1 MDFIAEGLE
10 GLNKKEDFMESI
22 KDRVAIIGMGCTRFG
37 ERWDMGVEDLLVEA
51 AYEAFEDAGIQP
63 SDVQAAWLGTVFSGI
78 TALTMS
84 PLGLQY
90 IPMTRVENMCATGS
104 EALRG
109 ASYAVAS
116 GACDIALAIGV
127 EKLKDSGQ
135 TGVKGP
141 AIVGDNSDGCSG
153 IGSGFSAPAS
163 FAYLGTRYFHHYGVD
178 PDHGKRLLAQIAVKN
193 HHNGNLNPK
202 AHFHKELTVEQ
213 VINAPIV
220 AWPLG
225 LYDCCGVSDGAAAAI
240 VVRADMAKQFRQDP
254 VYIKGLA
261 ICVGARQG
269 VMRQDYDYVHVEEN
283 VRASRMVYEQAGIED
298 PRKEIS
304 LAEVHDCF
312 TTHELILYED
322 LGFSPRGKAGE
333 DIEDGTFELTG
344 SLPINS
350 DGGLKCFGH
359 PLGASGLRMMYE
371 IYKQLQG
378 LAGLRQVKDPRLGLA
393 HNLGGNA
400 GMGIASCVV
409 LGNET
414 S

>member
-1 MDFIAEGLE
+1 
-10 GLNKKEDFMESI
+10 MESI
-22 KDRVAIIGMGCTRFG
+22 KDKVAIVGMGCTRFG

-63 SDVQAAWLGTVFSGI
+63 GDVQAAWLGTVFSGI

-141 AIVGDNSDGCSG
+141 AIVGDNSDGSSG

-213 VINAPIV
+213 VVNAPIV

-254 VYIKGLA
+254 IFVKGLA
-261 ICVGARQG
+261 ISVGARQG
-269 VMRQDYDYVHVEEN
+269 VMRQDYDYVHIEEN
-283 VRASRMVYEQAGIED
+283 VRASKMAYEQAGIDD

-333 DIEDGTFELTG
+333 DIEGGTFELNG
-344 SLPINS
+344 DLPVNT

-378 LAGLRQVKDPRLGLA
+378 RADKRQVKNPRLGLA

-409 LGNET
+409 LGNEKE
-414 S
+414 

>member
-1 MDFIAEGLE
+1 
-10 GLNKKEDFMESI
+10 MESI
-22 KDRVAIIGMGCTRFG
+22 KDKVAIIGMGCTRFG

-51 AYEAFEDAGIQP
+51 AYEAFDDAGIKP
-63 SDVQAAWLGTVFSGI
+63 GDIQAAWLGTVFSGI

-109 ASYAVAS
+109 AAYAVAS

-141 AIVGDNSDGCSG
+141 AIVGDNADGSSG
-153 IGSGFSAPAS
+153 VGSGFSAPAS

-178 PDHGKRLLAQIAVKN
+178 PDHGKELLARIAVKN

-213 VINAPIV
+213 VVKAPIV

-225 LYDCCGVSDGAAAAI
+225 LYDCCGVSDGAAAAV
-240 VVRADMAKQFRQDP
+240 VVRADMAEQFRKDP

-261 ICVGARQG
+261 ISVGARQG

-283 VRASRMVYEQAGIED
+283 VRASKTVYEQAGIKD
-298 PRKEIS
+298 PRRELS

-312 TTHELILYED
+312 TTNEMILYED

-333 DIEDGTFELTG
+333 DIEAGTFELDG
-344 SLPINS
+344 GLPVNT

-378 LAGLRQVKDPRLGLA
+378 KADKRQLKDPKLGLA

-400 GMGIASCVV
+400 GMGISSCVI
-409 LGNET
+409 LGNEKG
-414 S
+414 

>member
-1 MDFIAEGLE
+1 
-10 GLNKKEDFMESI
+10 MESI
-22 KDRVAIIGMGCTRFG
+22 RDRVAIIGMGCTRFG

-63 SDVQAAWLGTVFSGI
+63 SDIQAAWLGTVFSGI

-141 AIVGDNSDGCSG
+141 AIVGDNADGSSG

-163 FAYLGTRYFHHYGVD
+163 FAYLGTRYFHQYGLD
-178 PDHGKRLLAQIAVKN
+178 PDHGKHLLARIAVKN

-213 VINAPIV
+213 VVNAPIV

-225 LYDCCGVSDGAAAAI
+225 LYDCCGVSDGAAAAV
-240 VVRADMAKQFRQDP
+240 VVRADMAKQFRKDP
-254 VYIKGLA
+254 IFVKGLA
-261 ICVGARQG
+261 ISVGARQG

-283 VRASRMVYEQAGIED
+283 VRASRMVYEQAGIID
-298 PRKEIS
+298 PRQEIS

-312 TTHELILYED
+312 TTHELVLYED

-333 DIEDGTFELTG
+333 DIEAGTFELNG
-344 SLPINS
+344 DLPVNT

-378 LAGLRQVKDPRLGLA
+378 LAGPRQVKNPRLGLA

-400 GMGIASCVV
+400 GMGIASCVI
-409 LGNET
+409 LGNEKE
-414 S
+414 

>member
-1 MDFIAEGLE
+1 
-10 GLNKKEDFMESI
+10 MESI
-22 KDRVAIIGMGCTRFG
+22 KDKVAIVGMGCTRFG

-51 AYEAFEDAGIQP
+51 AYEAFDDAGIQ
-63 SDVQAAWLGTVFSGI
+63 SGDVQAAWLGTVFSGI

-109 ASYAVAS
+109 AAYAVAA

-127 EKLKDSGQ
+127 EKLKDSGL

-141 AIVGDNSDGCSG
+141 AIVGDNADGSSG
-153 IGSGFSAPAS
+153 VGSGFSAPAS

-178 PDHGKRLLAQIAVKN
+178 PDHGKRLLAKIAVKN

-213 VINAPIV
+213 VVNAPIV

-240 VVRADMAKQFRQDP
+240 VVRADMAKQFRKDP
-254 VYIKGLA
+254 IYVKGLA
-261 ICVGARQG
+261 ISVGARQG
-269 VMRQDYDYVHVEEN
+269 VMLQDYDYVHVEEN
-283 VRASRMVYEQAGIED
+283 VRASKMAYEQAGIKD
-298 PRKEIS
+298 PRKELS

-312 TTHELILYED
+312 TTNELILYED

-333 DIEDGTFELTG
+333 DIEAGTFELDG
-344 SLPINS
+344 SLPVNT

-378 LAGLRQVKDPRLGLA
+378 RADKRQVKNPRLGLA

-409 LGNET
+409 LGNAQP
-414 S
+414 